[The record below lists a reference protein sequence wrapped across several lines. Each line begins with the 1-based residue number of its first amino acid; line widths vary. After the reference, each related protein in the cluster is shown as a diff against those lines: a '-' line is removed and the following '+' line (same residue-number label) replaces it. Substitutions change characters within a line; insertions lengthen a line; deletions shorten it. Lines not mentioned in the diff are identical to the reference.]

1 MKLYIMRHGES
12 YSNIGGKMVSSQDTE
27 LTPRGIAQVQAAK
40 DYINLDFDHV
50 FSSPLK
56 RAKQTADI
64 MAGDTPVEIYD
75 DLREMVVGLLEGL
88 SFFEIEEKFPGVDS
102 GKGLATI
109 QFPEGESFDCISAR
123 CKGFISQAMSNL
135 PTDANVLVVCHGMTK
150 RVLVNILLN
159 RPNHHVN
166 HLNWCD
172 NTAFT
177 VLDMSDTPKLVH
189 LNYFNHLVA
198 GDLRTEGFHTWGKL
212 SDEDYGAMGHA

>member
-27 LTPRGIAQVQAAK
+27 LTPRGIAQTQAAK
-40 DYINLDFDHV
+40 DYINLNFDYV

-64 MAGDTPVEIYD
+64 MAGDTTVKIYD
-75 DLREMVVGLLEGL
+75 DLREMEVGLLEGMPF
-88 SFFEIEEKFPGVDS
+88 SEIEEKFPNADS

-109 QFPEGESFDCISAR
+109 QFPEGESFDCILAR
-123 CKGFISQAMSNL
+123 CKRFILEAMSDIKA
-135 PTDANVLVVCHGMTK
+135 DANVLVVCHGITK
-150 RVLVNILLN
+150 RVLVNTLLN
-159 RPNHHVN
+159 RPRDHVN

-177 VLDMSDTPKLVH
+177 VVDMSDTPKLIH

-212 SDEDYGAMGHA
+212 SDEDYAEMGQT